1 MRYGSLKTT
10 QGFEYVPYDYSDD
23 LSKNKTRNLKRAF
36 YKHM

>member
-23 LSKNKTRNLKRAF
+23 LSKNKRNLKRAF